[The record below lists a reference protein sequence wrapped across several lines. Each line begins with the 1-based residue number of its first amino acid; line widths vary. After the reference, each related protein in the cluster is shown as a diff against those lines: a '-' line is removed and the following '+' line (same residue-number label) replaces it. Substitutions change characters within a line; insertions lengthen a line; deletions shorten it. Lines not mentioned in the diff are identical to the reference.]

1 MKLLTT
7 PARRNSRTQ
16 STTALA
22 ARAAGDDDAATMKL
36 GRAVQLAHET
46 GNEASV
52 RLLQKVVDVDDPKT
66 GTVRLR
72 KQVDDADAMAL
83 DVRSTRTVR
92 VGKNS

>member
-1 MKLLTT
+1 M
-7 PARRNSRTQ
+7 
-16 STTALA
+16 
-22 ARAAGDDDAATMKL
+22 
-36 GRAVQLAHET
+36 
-46 GNEASV
+46 
-52 RLLQKVVDVDDPKT
+52 LQKVVDVDDPKT

>member
-1 MKLLTT
+1 
-7 PARRNSRTQ
+7 
-16 STTALA
+16 
-22 ARAAGDDDAATMKL
+22 
-36 GRAVQLAHET
+36 VQLAHET